1 VQAMIGYV
9 RGKIS
14 HLFPDSCFVDV
25 NGVGYRVF
33 IPQSTRQNLSK
44 GAETTLFTYLNV
56 REDALLLYGFSS
68 QQEYDLFILL
78 TSVSGIGPKVGLGIL
93 SAISPADFIIA
104 VGQKNFGLLTKIPGI
119 GKKTAERIVL
129 ELKDKIGETDP
140 DNVTVIAASE
150 AAGSIQAE
158 ALQALLTLGY
168 TQQEIAP
175 VLRKSADAA
184 SVEEIIKH
192 ALKEFA
198 GRS

>member
-1 VQAMIGYV
+1 MIGYV
-9 RGKIS
+9 RGKVS
-14 HLFPDSCFVDV
+14 YLFPDSCFIDV

-44 GAETTLFTYLNV
+44 GNETTLFTYLNV

-93 SAISPADFIIA
+93 SAISPQEFILA
-104 VGQKNFGLLTKIPGI
+104 VTQKNFGLLTKIPGI

-129 ELKDKIGETDP
+129 ELKDKIGEADP
-140 DNVTVIAASE
+140 DSSMAVSAQET
-150 AAGSIQAE
+150 AGSIQAE
-158 ALQALLTLGY
+158 ALQALLSLGY
-168 TQQEIAP
+168 TQQELAP
-175 VLRKSADAA
+175 VLRKSAGAA
-184 SVEEIIKH
+184 SVEEIIKS

>member
-1 VQAMIGYV
+1 MIGYV

-33 IPQSTRQNLSK
+33 IPQSTRQNLAK
-44 GAETTLFTYLNV
+44 GMETTLFTYLNV

-93 SAISPADFIIA
+93 SAITPADFIVA
-104 VGQKNFGLLTKIPGI
+104 VGQKNLGLLTKIPGI

-129 ELKDKIGETDP
+129 ELKDKIGETSEDS
-140 DNVTVIAASE
+140 VMVAA
-150 AAGSIQAE
+150 ATGAVGSIQAE
-158 ALQALLTLGY
+158 ALQALMTLGY

-175 VLRKSADAA
+175 VLRKAA
-184 SVEEIIKH
+184 EATSVEEIIKL

>member
-1 VQAMIGYV
+1 MIGYV
-9 RGKIS
+9 RGKVS
-14 HLFPDSCFVDV
+14 YLFPDSCFIDV

-44 GAETTLFTYLNV
+44 GSETTLFTYLNV

-93 SAISPADFIIA
+93 SAISPQEFILA
-104 VGQKNFGLLTKIPGI
+104 VTQKNFGLLTKIPGI

-129 ELKDKIGETDP
+129 ELKDKIGEADP
-140 DNVTVIAASE
+140 DSAMAVSTQE
-150 AAGSIQAE
+150 TAGSIQAE
-158 ALQALLTLGY
+158 ALQALLSLGY
-168 TQQEIAP
+168 TQQELAP
-175 VLRKSADAA
+175 VLRKSAGAA
-184 SVEEIIKH
+184 SVEEIIKS

>member
-1 VQAMIGYV
+1 MIGYV
-9 RGKIS
+9 RGKVS
-14 HLFPDSCFVDV
+14 YLFPDSCFIDV

-44 GAETTLFTYLNV
+44 GSETTLFTYLNV

-93 SAISPADFIIA
+93 SAISPQEFILA
-104 VGQKNFGLLTKIPGI
+104 VTQKNFGLLTKIPGI

-129 ELKDKIGETDP
+129 ELKDKIGEADP
-140 DNVTVIAASE
+140 DSAMAVSTQE
-150 AAGSIQAE
+150 TAGSIQAE
-158 ALQALLTLGY
+158 ALQALLSLGY
-168 TQQEIAP
+168 TQQELVP
-175 VLRKSADAA
+175 VLRKSAGAA
-184 SVEEIIKH
+184 SVEEIIKS

>member
-1 VQAMIGYV
+1 MIGYV

-25 NGVGYRVF
+25 SGVGYRVF

-93 SAISPADFIIA
+93 SAISPADFIMA
-104 VGQKNFGLLTKIPGI
+104 VGQKNLGLLTKIPGI

-129 ELKDKIGETDP
+129 ELKDKIGATDP
-140 DNVTVIAASE
+140 DNVIIAA
-150 AAGSIQAE
+150 AADNVGSIQAE
-158 ALQALLTLGY
+158 ALQALLSLGY
-168 TQQEIAP
+168 TQQEITP
-175 VLRKSADAA
+175 VLRKTAEAT
-184 SVEEIIKH
+184 SVEEIIKL

>member
-1 VQAMIGYV
+1 MIGYV

-14 HLFPDSCFVDV
+14 HLFPDSCFVDI

-93 SAISPADFIIA
+93 SAISPTDFIMA
-104 VGQKNFGLLTKIPGI
+104 VGQKNFSLLTKIPGV

-129 ELKDKIGETDP
+129 ELKDKIGEADP
-140 DNVTVIAASE
+140 DNVIIAAATD

-168 TQQEIAP
+168 TQQEITP
-175 VLRKSADAA
+175 VLRKAA
-184 SVEEIIKH
+184 EATSVEEIIKL
-192 ALKEFA
+192 ALKEFS

>member
-1 VQAMIGYV
+1 MIGYV
-9 RGKIS
+9 RGKVS
-14 HLFPDSCFVDV
+14 YLFPDSCFIDV

-44 GAETTLFTYLNV
+44 GNETTLFTYLNV

-93 SAISPADFIIA
+93 SAISPQEFLLA
-104 VGQKNFGLLTKIPGI
+104 VTQKNFGLLTKIPGI

-129 ELKDKIGETDP
+129 ELKDKIGEADP
-140 DNVTVIAASE
+140 DSAMAVSTQE
-150 AAGSIQAE
+150 TAGSIQAE
-158 ALQALLTLGY
+158 ALQALLSLGY
-168 TQQEIAP
+168 TQQELAP
-175 VLRKSADAA
+175 VLRKSAGAA
-184 SVEEIIKH
+184 SVEDIIKS

-198 GRS
+198 RRS

>member
-1 VQAMIGYV
+1 MIGYV
-9 RGKIS
+9 RGKVS
-14 HLFPDSCFVDV
+14 YLFPDSCFIDV

-44 GAETTLFTYLNV
+44 GNETTLFTYLNV

-93 SAISPADFIIA
+93 SAISPQEFILA
-104 VGQKNFGLLTKIPGI
+104 VTQKNFGLLTKIPGI

-129 ELKDKIGETDP
+129 ELKDKIGEADP
-140 DNVTVIAASE
+140 DSVMAVSTQE
-150 AAGSIQAE
+150 TAGSIQAE
-158 ALQALLTLGY
+158 ALQALLSLGY
-168 TQQEIAP
+168 TQQELAP
-175 VLRKSADAA
+175 VLRKSAGAA
-184 SVEEIIKH
+184 SVEEIIKS

>member
-1 VQAMIGYV
+1 MIGYV

-93 SAISPADFIIA
+93 SAISPTDFIMA
-104 VGQKNFGLLTKIPGI
+104 VGQKNFSLLTKIPGV

-129 ELKDKIGETDP
+129 ELKDKIGEADP
-140 DNVTVIAASE
+140 DNVIIAAAND

-168 TQQEIAP
+168 TQQEITP
-175 VLRKSADAA
+175 VLRKAA
-184 SVEEIIKH
+184 EATSVEEIIKL
-192 ALKEFA
+192 ALKEFS

>member
-1 VQAMIGYV
+1 MIGYV
-9 RGKIS
+9 RGKVS
-14 HLFPDSCFVDV
+14 YLFPDSCFIDV

-44 GAETTLFTYLNV
+44 GSETTLFTYLNV

-93 SAISPADFIIA
+93 SAISPQEFILA
-104 VGQKNFGLLTKIPGI
+104 VTQKNFGLLTKIPGI

-129 ELKDKIGETDP
+129 ELKDKIGEADP
-140 DNVTVIAASE
+140 DSVMAVSTQE
-150 AAGSIQAE
+150 TAGSIQAE
-158 ALQALLTLGY
+158 ALQALLSLGY
-168 TQQEIAP
+168 TQQELAP
-175 VLRKSADAA
+175 VLRKSAGAA
-184 SVEEIIKH
+184 SVEEIIKS